1 MFALSISLWCLSL
14 FVCESRGRSAVYQ
27 DGDVFLENILL
38 FYGEN
43 SSIPT
48 AKLEDL
54 LLLISARRSEAVSD
68 VDNPL
73 GDQEVRP
80 RIY

>member
-14 FVCESRGRSAVYQ
+14 FVRESRGWRAVNQ
-27 DGDVFLENILL
+27 DGDVFLENILQ

-48 AKLEDL
+48 EKLEDL

-68 VDNPL
+68 GDNPL
-73 GDQEVRP
+73 ADQEVRP
-80 RIY
+80 